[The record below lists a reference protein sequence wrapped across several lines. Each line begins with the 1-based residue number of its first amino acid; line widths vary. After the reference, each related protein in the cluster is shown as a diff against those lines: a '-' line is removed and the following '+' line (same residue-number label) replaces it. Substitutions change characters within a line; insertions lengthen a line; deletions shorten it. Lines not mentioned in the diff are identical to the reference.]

1 MVNMNYVIINSKFR
15 TDNNDSTSNFT
26 YRLGDP
32 IEVSDVAIKSVS
44 IVNAEYNIKAGS
56 NKLIVNNGIAD
67 TTLTVPVGQYDI
79 TALLTVVKNYLDA
92 TYGGVNTL
100 TLEPITNKV
109 KFVTTTALRYG
120 TDPVTSP
127 VGFILGFG
135 DTPNAY
141 YSPTGVSNIVNAP
154 YLPNLQGS
162 NNFHIVSNTLASGQ
176 GSLLKNNEKRSI
188 ILSVPVTE
196 DFGNVINYEVNE
208 INLNKRHFARPQ
220 NIQDIDIRIID
231 DDNQVVNLNG
241 TNVEIVLQV
250 VIASTLPY
258 ATEGDRMG
266 YQ

>member
-15 TDNNDSTSNFT
+15 TDNSDTTSNFT

-44 IVNAEYNIKAGS
+44 IVNAEYNIKA
-56 NKLIVNNGIAD
+56 NHNELIVNDGATD
-67 TTLTVPVGQYDI
+67 SVLTVPLGQYNI
-79 TALLTVVKNYLDA
+79 TELLLVVKDFLDL
-92 TYGGVNTL
+92 TYGGTNTL
-100 TLEPITNKV
+100 TLDPITNKV
-109 KFVTTTALRYG
+109 KIVTTTALRYG

-141 YSPTGVSNIVNAP
+141 YPTSVSSVVNAP

-162 NNFHIVSNTLASGQ
+162 NNFHIVSNTLANGQ
-176 GSLLKNNEKRSI
+176 GSLLKNNDKRSI

-196 DFGNVINYEVNE
+196 DFGDVINYEINE
-208 INLNKRHFARPQ
+208 INLNRRHFSRPQ

-231 DDNQVVNLNG
+231 DDNEIVNLNG
-241 TNVEIVLQV
+241 TSVEIVLQI

-258 ATEGDRMG
+258 AVEGDKMG